1 MFVGFFI
8 NSLFEFT
15 IFGYMFFPI
24 QQINSVKYLIVRI
37 ILLDCRSLLKM
48 EGIEFAQIC
57 N

>member
-37 ILLDCRSLLKM
+37 ILLDCSSLLKM
-48 EGIEFAQIC
+48 EGIEIAQIC